1 MLLSSVFS
9 DLFILCFLDLERY
22 YNRIHLIILEQ
33 VPDVKS
39 FDLYRPSWEFLKN
52 SPKFATITAAN
63 SLAQRDLDAKKK
75 ASPEGDEDLLT
86 PRPIGKKKAKR
97 LQEEE
102 TIIKNVVEKLKENGG
117 STSGS
122 AGLALAGA
130 LSQFASVFASGLQEW
145 KERQAYSNA
154 SSELRQKYD
163 DLVLQARI
171 QELENALKINS
182 SSSVE
187 VRSESNAVEETASRC
202 AAATV
207 MDNNQCQTRMNT
219 SNYDYDSSDSA
230 VIKETQEC

>member
-1 MLLSSVFS
+1 MF
-9 DLFILCFLDLERY
+9 CFLDSERY
-22 YNRIHLIILEQ
+22 YNRIHLIFLEQ

-39 FDLYRPSWEFLKN
+39 FDIYRPSWEFLKN

-63 SLAQRDLDAKKK
+63 NLAQRDLDAKKK

-97 LQEEE
+97 LQEED
-102 TIIKNVVEKLKENGG
+102 TIIKNVVNKLKENGG

-130 LSQFASVFASGLQEW
+130 LSQFAAVFASGLQEW

-154 SSELRQKYD
+154 SVQLRQKYD

-171 QELENALKINS
+171 QELENALQSNS
-182 SSSVE
+182 KSSVE
-187 VRSESNAVEETASRC
+187 PMNKSTPLPAGEEATSQC
-202 AAATV
+202 AAATAMV
-207 MDNNQCQTRMNT
+207 NDQHQTIMNT
-219 SNYDYDSSDSA
+219 NNYDYDSSDSA